1 MALLKLKAYTPLV
14 RENVKVAINSI
25 KSNKLRSFLT
35 IAMIAIGITSLVG
48 ILTATQALKNTV
60 NESFNE
66 MGANSFTIR
75 SNYYRS
81 DTGETGR
88 IKNDRNISYYQALNF
103 KELYSSKALV
113 SIFTQSGS
121 STITRGDK
129 STSPNISVM
138 CADEN
143 YIGLKNFEISQGR
156 EINSQDIDTYSYVCV
171 LGSTVASTLFD
182 SRENPINQN
191 VSVGG
196 TPFMVVGILKGS
208 SGGPDGGGNSWR
220 DNRVVIPITTGR
232 LAFSQANDYSIGIQQ
247 FSTSSDQQQLY
258 AEAEQLFRSVRRLT
272 PTDKTDFMV
281 EYNQSMVEEASST
294 LGIITLIAGVI
305 GFITLLG
312 AAVGLMNIMLVS
324 VKERTNEIGVRKA
337 IGASSKIIRQQFL
350 FESIFIAQIGCFVGM
365 VLGIIAGNIVAALMR
380 SPLFIPWG
388 WIILSIITCTI
399 VGVASGY
406 LPAKRAAALDPIEA
420 LRYE

>member
-1 MALLKLKAYTPLV
+1 
-14 RENVKVAINSI
+14 
-25 KSNKLRSFLT
+25 
-35 IAMIAIGITSLVG
+35 
-48 ILTATQALKNTV
+48 
-60 NESFNE
+60 
-66 MGANSFTIR
+66 
-75 SNYYRS
+75 
-81 DTGETGR
+81 
-88 IKNDRNISYYQALNF
+88 
-103 KELYSSKALV
+103 
-113 SIFTQSGS
+113 
-121 STITRGDK
+121 
-129 STSPNISVM
+129 M